1 MITQLGSHDHT
12 HLGLNEHP
20 LLGSHDHPLLGSRH
34 SRQSLKWA
42 SGEQQVDLDEH
53 SSECPPLGSVF
64 GNGFSSWPSQV
75 ICQLHAQMPTQ
86 RAASLQMTLPSVP
99 LMSSF

>member
-42 SGEQQVDLDEH
+42 SGEQQVELDEH
-53 SSECPPLGSVF
+53 SSECPFTSDLPTACT
-64 GNGFSSWPSQV
+64 NAYTESSQFADDTAIISA
-75 ICQLHAQMPTQ
+75 HE
-86 RAASLQMTLPSVP
+86 
-99 LMSSF
+99 